1 MALRKTKSTSLTGE
15 SVINGTTVV
24 RMTASLSTSGGSD
37 SVNQYVQN
45 VDLYNANKR
54 DVRKDMYMSN
64 KMLLMQNLKLIRKLP
79 FLKRKKLNKTRLL
92 PAYLVFENA

>member
-1 MALRKTKSTSLTGE
+1 MSLRKSKSTSLSGE

-24 RMTASLSTSGGSD
+24 RMTASLSTNGGSD

-54 DVRKDMYMSN
+54 EVRKDISAFQDYVYE
-64 KMLLMQNLKLIRKLP
+64 QQDAIDAEIAAD
-79 FLKRKKLNKTRLL
+79 KKSEAADQETDKQ
-92 PAYLVFENA
+92 PA